1 MAIRGNHQ
9 VRAPIGEVISGH
21 QRQSSGPSSNWGGN
35 QWPSEAIIRSELQL
49 GTILDSRHEAE
60 LDVSGAGTR
69 FVSQGPSVGKPTDTP
84 SNRDRVGSGEA

>member
-1 MAIRGNHQ
+1 MHIEQATSHLGGNGPELQKRTCMQWGRQSVAIRGNHQ
-9 VRAPIGEVISGH
+9 VRAPIGEA
-21 QRQSSGPSSNWGGN
+21 N

-69 FVSQGPSVGKPTDTP
+69 FVS
-84 SNRDRVGSGEA
+84 

>member
-9 VRAPIGEVISGH
+9 VRAPIGEA
-21 QRQSSGPSSNWGGN
+21 N
-35 QWPSEAIIRSELQL
+35 QWPSEAIIRSELQF

-84 SNRDRVGSGEA
+84 SNWDRVGSGEA

>member
-1 MAIRGNHQ
+1 MGEANQWPSEAI
-9 VRAPIGEVISGH
+9 I
-21 QRQSSGPSSNWGGN
+21 SSNWGGN
-35 QWPSEAIIRSELQL
+35 QWPSEAIIRSELQS

-84 SNRDRVGSGEA
+84 SNRDRVGSGKA